1 MAASEVYTFQVTIPP
16 GTPQTTPFR
25 QSITIPVRQVDT
37 LEIVVPPG
45 PSGLMGFAI
54 TMGGVN
60 VMPLQSGQYIVTDD
74 QKITWPIVGLP
85 TSGAWQLSGYNTD
98 VWPHTVYLWFLV
110 DQVETPGNTP
120 GLMSIVSM
128 QQLSSP

>member
-1 MAASEVYTFQVTIPP
+1 MASEVYTFQVTIPP
-16 GTPQTTPFR
+16 GTQQSLPYR
-25 QSITIPVRQVDT
+25 QSLTLPVRKIDT

-45 PSGLMGFAI
+45 PSGQMGFAI

-74 QKITWPIVGLP
+74 QKITWPIENLP

-98 VWPHTVYLWFLV
+98 VWPHSVYVWFLAGPV
-110 DQVETPGNTP
+110 DAPTSA
-120 GLMSIVSM
+120 GLLSIASM
-128 QQLSSP
+128 QSLSSP